1 MNANKPYIIGLTG
14 GIGCGKSEAGILL
27 LRSMNPQVIAM
38 DEVTS
43 PEDVAA
49 LSVIAHCGTAV
60 LATAH
65 GRSVAELC
73 RRPLYQTLLEQ
84 RLFQAVVTITRT
96 QGKRQYTVEALP
108 C

>member
-1 MNANKPYIIGLTG
+1 MADERGEIAALHKGVPQFYLGATVDVIE
-14 GIGCGKSEAGILL
+14 GCGKSEAGILL

-60 LATAH
+60 LATLIGLLAF
-65 GRSVAELC
+65 GL
-73 RRPLYQTLLEQ
+73 RRPN
-84 RLFQAVVTITRT
+84 A
-96 QGKRQYTVEALP
+96 GKRIKKLQRRRSL
-108 C
+108 